1 MRGNSS
7 GCQVLSH
14 QEWGPRGPRR
24 GWSELHGWV
33 PEEEMLRGPS
43 RMSRHLARR
52 ARRLRHPCSRERTEK
67 PKLLRPPGKYPVSPI
82 SFI

>member
-33 PEEEMLRGPS
+33 PEEEMLRGTFENEQAFGQAGKEAKTS
-43 RMSRHLARR
+43 MQQRKD
-52 ARRLRHPCSRERTEK
+52 REA
-67 PKLLRPPGKYPVSPI
+67 
-82 SFI
+82 